1 MQSGAVCSNQGGSDM
16 STEVES
22 WEAAREAGTKYG
34 TMATDL
40 SLVHIG
46 VASSEEEVQEH
57 IRDLVRNIREQASQQ
72 ADQGLGEDL
81 ATVWK
86 EAAMEAAQA
95 RLAAFERFEGP
106 TSRTH
111 RQDKGPHARTARH
124 LYPAR

>member
-95 RLAAFERFEGP
+95 RLAAFEEFEGP
-106 TSRTH
+106 TQPDAPS
-111 RQDKGPHARTARH
+111 G
-124 LYPAR
+124 